1 MKKIMEGIKEK
12 GISII
17 LFIVYMTVG
26 VLPLN
31 LYAEGESGERIK
43 INNSILLASKVIGK
57 EGGIIEG
64 DGVIFE
70 VPKGALEKEVEIK
83 ISRLIRVE
91 EGEVKNV
98 TAGLGGYRFEP
109 SGIKF
114 KKECLIK
121 MAYDERIEEEYAK
134 EIYTYYYNKR
144 KKAWEA
150 LKRKGVDVEKKVIE
164 SYTNHFTDM
173 INGTLSLPESPGPV
187 NINLNS
193 IKELKAADAVGGIER
208 IEGLKGVS
216 EGSASFNMKLQLPG
230 GVRGFTPE
238 LAVSYS
244 SGSGYGVLGKGFSLS
259 GIESISIDTRL
270 GLPEYNGKDTYII
283 NGIKVRYEGGKW
295 KEERKQS
302 YAAIKNEWAERK
314 GSENYFEIREKDGS
328 VKIYGLRNWSG
339 ISEGKKYIYYLDE
352 IRDSFGN
359 IIEYNYENGKSVEG
373 EEVVLKEIVYG
384 KERERRIKIEYEGR
398 EDVRVEGR
406 GKYLKKESKRIR
418 EIRSEVKGEE
428 VKTYKFNYKE
438 NTFLES
444 LLDSIEVTGRGR
456 EEGKYAYRFEYEDA
470 GKYEDGSIRVFGET
484 ERWYKGS
491 GILDKNTGGI
501 RVTSG
506 NSKGANI
513 SGSGGIGVGDLTGKY
528 DGRITVGGGGSKSSG
543 NSVSEQLYLDING
556 DGRPDAVSQCRGG
569 FLVSLNTG
577 NGFGPAE
584 KWDADI
590 EGIEKEVSDSTGTSL
605 NVYGGIGTPD
615 GVPSPGFTYSRA
627 KQDTI
632 TKLKTSFSD
641 INGDGFIDIVIE
653 GAGYYLRNTGKRF
666 VRTEFENIDSLKI
679 AEIKL
684 DKAAAKEY
692 NDSFYQQNPF
702 RNWIGRYNGKIEI
715 ETEGRFDDGESNY
728 DEIWFQIY
736 KGNKKIS
743 NKIINEGNRYSH
755 SINEDSIK
763 GRGNLYFVP
772 YGECKK
778 SGQRIKWNVKVRYKS
793 IEPFSDMENVV
804 LWRVDRESI
813 LKDTEL
819 EILRGKEY
827 EDEYTWQYVVKD
839 DWQEIL
845 NEGINKDNV
854 EKTKAA
860 YYLIKNGY
868 FVPKYIYKEDMD
880 LILQARGYE
889 GDDKQKELKKLLI
902 SMYTYEI
909 TSEKYI
915 LHDKDVLSYKFKDWP
930 GRNPIDK
937 EIKLRNVFKNIDVQT
952 LEKILRYKNKYIRGL
967 EENIYPNKGLFTGD
981 TWEIKGKEK
990 RREVKFKGIGYIDT
1004 NGDIYL
1010 DKIDNKFVILKNRKI
1025 FLEEEEFGEVIAV
1038 EESYRQKRIK
1048 TKINSNKIVL
1058 TYELNNYQPKA
1069 FKLSYE
1075 EFMKVWKE
1083 NKGYVSYTLDN
1094 EKWKKINKG
1103 LYLKIEK
1110 MAEKLK
1116 GEEGK
1121 LFIGSVYKISEEG
1134 NHYNI
1139 KEEISEEEKERLNK
1153 ILIEYGLSIFI
1164 KERKYEYDDIEKIYN
1179 LKDIEALN
1187 LLTKEELLALEGE
1200 AYTHA
1205 LLKYNKLKDDEQ
1217 NIGLGRYDVIKTYLK
1232 YDKNNEY
1239 QVMDYRGEH
1248 PYIRLPIFENGIL
1261 KSKNIFIETWDS
1273 AKDFSNNQ
1281 LSEEVIKYTE
1291 AEKRKYKELHEV
1303 EENGEKI
1310 IKEVEV
1316 EKIINIDTKCGVKEF
1331 LSGGN
1336 KQWYYG
1342 VWIKDQNYEENAF
1355 SEEKLKRI
1363 AYESSNAINKDI
1375 NDMESNKDN
1384 ISKNLNG
1391 KETPLYYP
1399 IRKNE
1404 EFILSDGQ
1412 KITPIKKEAESKKD
1426 IDEQY
1431 YIGNV
1436 SESLSENEDSLQK
1449 YCPYIKED
1457 LIFINRSGGTVY
1469 YTIPGIKPSNL
1480 SGISIRRSVNKS
1492 KEDSFSPSLNYTK
1505 IFNVIKS
1512 KDIEDLMKGLADE
1525 MEKIQEISIS
1535 GDISRSTSR
1544 GKSYVDIL
1552 LSDVNGDGK
1561 ADIIQKEGQNIKVSL
1576 GDGKGF
1582 EKEYYIQDLS
1592 KIIETSDKIT
1602 STGGGVSGGGVN
1614 KKVYSSK
1621 GKLLYSTIVNPI
1633 STGANLS
1640 KSKGSGVDE
1649 TSFMDINGDGLP
1661 DSVRKECSYLNCGD
1675 KVCFVGDNILK
1686 VNLGKTETHTVSG
1699 VLNLSTS
1706 LSNTYANEGVK
1717 TDTVSANLSGSLSY
1731 SGSYTDTKRQFVNLR
1746 GHLPD
1751 MMSLSN
1757 KNNAAVITVN
1767 TGGKIEKEMTINLPE
1782 WDLSSDD
1789 KAKLFFV
1796 SDANL
1801 GVAFLKNIPGLG
1813 KYLNSGFDSAVLSD
1827 GLALNPLSAF
1837 LIKKINCL
1845 NMSSTVNFGAGT
1857 NGGVSGN
1864 VLIPLTGYSL
1874 NLSFS
1879 AGAGVNASGRVSGVN
1894 VSMLDMDGDGL
1905 ADRVLRIPG
1914 SNGAVYVQ
1922 RNLLGKVGLLKKIKL
1937 PQGGSYEL
1945 KYERV
1950 GNTVELPQAKYVLSE
1965 VTARSGL
1972 KTKTGNEQA
1981 YTTYYTYEDGYYNRI
1996 EKEFYGFKTVRS
2008 KNAIGTVT
2016 ETEYYTDSYY
2026 RKGMVKRETVKNGS
2040 KVYSIKEY
2048 EVDTAPHARIKKEVN
2063 TVREGYSEIK
2073 TESEYEYD
2081 KYGNVTKLYD
2091 KGDVTNTN
2099 DDIIAEIN
2107 YWKGGNQETYFK
2119 AHPEKI
2125 QVLHG
2130 KTGTLLRKRE
2140 GAYDSRT
2147 GALVELKQ
2155 YTSNSSFLLN
2165 RIEWTDEGNIK
2176 ALTGPTGKRS
2186 EYKYLDGIYP
2196 IEIKEVSSKGEA
2208 PYTSE
2213 IEWDSVLGVKLK
2225 ETDAANNTMSYKY
2238 DNFGRVTEVRSPYDF
2253 ERDKN
2258 NGKII
2263 KAGETPYARYEYHTP
2278 ADSFWYTVT
2287 GNKISTEAED
2297 SAVMKTIV
2305 IHDGLG
2311 RISYTAKE
2319 GEVYVDGTENTTQ
2332 TGWNISSV
2340 INYDKAGRKSE
2351 EGMPFFYGG
2360 NLEQELVNK
2369 NSYQA
2374 LESFYELNNFTT
2386 IRNGTKYEYDD
2397 IDRNILT
2404 VLPDGH
2410 TQRNEYSIDASLQ
2423 ITKATD
2429 PLENISISKKDARG
2443 NIREVERLDKN
2454 NSILTKAKYEY
2465 SVLGEMLKAYDAK
2478 DNLLAVNYDMLGR
2491 RISLESKDTGKKEW
2505 IYDDKG
2511 QLYAETDS
2519 VLKNKAA
2526 EIRYEY
2532 DGFDRIVKTD
2542 YPFSQDI
2549 EYKYGAPRQNGAGQI
2564 VYKKD
2569 ETGETRYKYGYLNE
2583 VTKETRTINRYGAGS
2598 NPETASFEYRL
2609 DYLGRMQS
2617 MKYPDGETITYTY
2630 DKGGQ
2635 LKGVSGVKTSS
2646 KGTAEYSYVNKILYD
2661 EHAQRV
2667 YIKYGNGVETRYKY
2681 DEKRRWLDT
2690 IETKNIQTQDVFQK
2704 IKYNFDAV
2712 GNVLGYNNDVTTYE
2726 TQQTYSYDSLYQLIS
2741 VEGTSNQYK
2750 GKKSFGMTPVS
2761 VAKYKQTFA
2770 FDAIGNMTNKLS
2782 TTNIPGSQG
2791 NSYPKAEL
2799 DYDLNYEYDPAYA
2812 HRLIHAGTRYYR
2824 YDANGNITAE
2834 KDGPFTDE
2842 EEFTFTYSYFEN
2854 EDVYGA
2860 DYGFGLDAPK
2870 ETEQTNPQDLFAYR
2884 RNYTWNERNLLT
2896 KSSDRNFTVHYRY
2909 GDDGQRALKYTDEGR
2924 SETLYFNNFFTIHIP
2939 TQDQNNPQGLRVHK
2953 HIFVGNSR
2961 LVTAMTHT
2969 DNQGDN
2975 EEQKAKRY
2983 YYHSDHLGSA
2993 QFVTDWKGRQY
3004 EHIEYTPYGEL
3015 WIEEV
3020 AAGLDKLPFRFTGKE
3035 LDEETGLYYYG
3046 ARYLD
3051 PKYSRWLS
3059 GDPALN
3065 DYMAGSSLGE
3075 GGIYNTVNFN
3085 VYHYGGNNPIKYI
3098 DPNGM
3103 WINNGDGT
3111 YIAEKGDTLYGLY
3124 EDDWKEKSGFD
3135 RDPRTLQ
3142 PGEVVGKKTDSNGKH
3157 KQNNE
3162 LVENI
3167 LTTESIDG
3175 NILSSGYDTPDKNKS
3190 TNNTNKNILYG
3201 IVEMFIGIGIVAGTI
3216 YIVSKAPPTAEMP
3229 WVKDSLLLG
3238 FGLFAH
3244 GLTRVSG
3251 VNKNSIQ
3258 EDIKSIFMP
3267 IEASVGEEYSK
3278 YKEKLMI
3285 NRKRR

>member
-1 MKKIMEGIKEK
+1 MEGIKEK
-12 GISII
+12 GVSII

-31 LYAEGESGERIK
+31 LYAEGASGEQIK

-57 EGGIIEG
+57 EGGVIEG
-64 DGVIFE
+64 EGVRFE

-121 MAYDERIEEEYAK
+121 MAYDERIEEEYAQ

-283 NGIKVRYEGGKW
+283 NGIKVRYEGGKR
-295 KEERKQS
+295 KEERKQR

-359 IIEYNYENGKSVEG
+359 IIKYNYENGKSVEG

-428 VKTYKFNYKE
+428 VKTYKFNYKD
-438 NTFLES
+438 NAFLES
-444 LLDSIEVTGRGR
+444 LLESIEVRGSGK

-470 GKYEDGSIRVFGET
+470 QSEGDGGIKVFGET
-484 ERWYKGS
+484 EEWEKSGSISESVHISGGGS
-491 GILDKNTGGI
+491 GSIGVGVNIENSVSISGGMTGSGGVGRGYSKKNFVDLTGDGVADIVEWEKGKLKLYEARREENGKLTYAERKGFNFRALQGTFLSENEDNSWSIGGRVDITVAGIGANVGVTKQGSSGVNKAEFTDVNRDGFIDFVSNGKYYENNQGKEFKEGVGFKGAKNAKIKMSETEKKEMEKAHYFQEGIKAWRSPVSGIVLIRIDVKRKDNIKLCVYRSKRGDDSEKLHECSESKRYEFETEVRRGEYIYFVSETDNKVEIGTGIEAGIRVEYKKYMRDELLGRNIQYLFPNKTYNKPEKEIINLYDEDEETIKEEDKEGNPYLTKKSFWSLKSGYLSLIDEKVIEKALALRYYGYVGKEIKKEEFEKLYEKYGDKSNIENIIKYDGGFKEYIHTGDRKGNLNQYAINRFILQADNQTLKKLTGYEDSEKLRYPLFYGNGDKYYRDILKVAENKERKEGNGGYESEENILIGRLRGKEYKIKKEGEYKLYEQGIKNEEAKVILDKKTKDIKVLLKRKEEAGYEAYINLINKHIGCVISDKEYEKGILEVIQKDLEYRLNRIERLNGDVYEIIKEKVAFKKGKYVKIKELYERYEDGYRIKDDVEEESILGIIEALIDVRKEGKIYIKESISSGERRLREICIFTEEEAEKIGKDYFEIIDIDHEQRYQIRKDISEQEKEKLKKSLKIYEGFKYDFAYFEYNKEKKEYKTKRENLVKEEVKNFLEYLESYYYEKVELIIEYPSQSLYPVKNDEIEVAKIKGGDLVIERERIKKYEGNENYESGIYEAEKELQKINRDERLYGGENLWYYGLYSRYGQQTFSENELLKQNAHENKTEEEIEEEKKAINGEIEKEKEGKGNGKDIKDEVNKKIAEEKLGGYIFVQTYKEMKEKNEKVSKEEGNTGFEFTDKTLVGSFSVHVKNGFDNEGEI
-501 RVTSG
+501 KSEIKQYAAYIDNNVIYTSRITG
-506 NSKGANI
+506 SSYKDLPWIKEEGGGMVSFALSKTESESFDKNI
-513 SGSGGIGVGDLTGKY
+513 GVSGGTLSGSIGFN
-528 DGRITVGGGGSKSSG
+528 SG
-543 NSVSEQLYLDING
+543 TSEQTQGYQDING
-556 DGRPDAVSQCRGG
+556 DGYPDILKTENGNL
-569 FLVSLNTG
+569 LVQYGQDNLK
-577 NGFGPAE
+577 F
-584 KWDADI
+584 
-590 EGIEKEVSDSTGTSL
+590 EKEKGLSGASLSSNTNSSKVIGSAVGLSGSLKAVRDSKG
-605 NVYGGIGTPD
+605 
-615 GVPSPGFTYSRA
+615 
-627 KQDTI
+627 
-632 TKLKTSFSD
+632 KLKSVTVVSS
-641 INGDGFIDIVIE
+641 GD
-653 GAGYYLRNTGKRF
+653 T
-666 VRTEFENIDSLKI
+666 
-679 AEIKL
+679 
-684 DKAAAKEY
+684 
-692 NDSFYQQNPF
+692 
-702 RNWIGRYNGKIEI
+702 
-715 ETEGRFDDGESNY
+715 
-728 DEIWFQIY
+728 
-736 KGNKKIS
+736 
-743 NKIINEGNRYSH
+743 
-755 SINEDSIK
+755 
-763 GRGNLYFVP
+763 P
-772 YGECKK
+772 YG
-778 SGQRIKWNVKVRYKS
+778 V
-793 IEPFSDMENVV
+793 
-804 LWRVDRESI
+804 
-813 LKDTEL
+813 
-819 EILRGKEY
+819 
-827 EDEYTWQYVVKD
+827 
-839 DWQEIL
+839 
-845 NEGINKDNV
+845 
-854 EKTKAA
+854 
-860 YYLIKNGY
+860 
-868 FVPKYIYKEDMD
+868 
-880 LILQARGYE
+880 
-889 GDDKQKELKKLLI
+889 
-902 SMYTYEI
+902 
-909 TSEKYI
+909 
-915 LHDKDVLSYKFKDWP
+915 
-930 GRNPIDK
+930 
-937 EIKLRNVFKNIDVQT
+937 
-952 LEKILRYKNKYIRGL
+952 
-967 EENIYPNKGLFTGD
+967 
-981 TWEIKGKEK
+981 
-990 RREVKFKGIGYIDT
+990 
-1004 NGDIYL
+1004 
-1010 DKIDNKFVILKNRKI
+1010 
-1025 FLEEEEFGEVIAV
+1025 
-1038 EESYRQKRIK
+1038 
-1048 TKINSNKIVL
+1048 
-1058 TYELNNYQPKA
+1058 
-1069 FKLSYE
+1069 
-1075 EFMKVWKE
+1075 
-1083 NKGYVSYTLDN
+1083 
-1094 EKWKKINKG
+1094 
-1103 LYLKIEK
+1103 
-1110 MAEKLK
+1110 
-1116 GEEGK
+1116 
-1121 LFIGSVYKISEEG
+1121 
-1134 NHYNI
+1134 
-1139 KEEISEEEKERLNK
+1139 
-1153 ILIEYGLSIFI
+1153 
-1164 KERKYEYDDIEKIYN
+1164 
-1179 LKDIEALN
+1179 
-1187 LLTKEELLALEGE
+1187 
-1200 AYTHA
+1200 
-1205 LLKYNKLKDDEQ
+1205 
-1217 NIGLGRYDVIKTYLK
+1217 
-1232 YDKNNEY
+1232 
-1239 QVMDYRGEH
+1239 
-1248 PYIRLPIFENGIL
+1248 
-1261 KSKNIFIETWDS
+1261 
-1273 AKDFSNNQ
+1273 
-1281 LSEEVIKYTE
+1281 
-1291 AEKRKYKELHEV
+1291 
-1303 EENGEKI
+1303 
-1310 IKEVEV
+1310 
-1316 EKIINIDTKCGVKEF
+1316 
-1331 LSGGN
+1331 
-1336 KQWYYG
+1336 
-1342 VWIKDQNYEENAF
+1342 
-1355 SEEKLKRI
+1355 
-1363 AYESSNAINKDI
+1363 
-1375 NDMESNKDN
+1375 
-1384 ISKNLNG
+1384 
-1391 KETPLYYP
+1391 
-1399 IRKNE
+1399 
-1404 EFILSDGQ
+1404 
-1412 KITPIKKEAESKKD
+1412 
-1426 IDEQY
+1426 
-1431 YIGNV
+1431 
-1436 SESLSENEDSLQK
+1436 
-1449 YCPYIKED
+1449 
-1457 LIFINRSGGTVY
+1457 
-1469 YTIPGIKPSNL
+1469 
-1480 SGISIRRSVNKS
+1480 SVNAG
-1492 KEDSFSPSLNYTK
+1492 LNYS
-1505 IFNVIKS
+1505 NGNQS
-1512 KDIEDLMKGLADE
+1512 QLGGL
-1525 MEKIQEISIS
+1525 I
-1535 GDISRSTSR
+1535 
-1544 GKSYVDIL
+1544 
-1552 LSDVNGDGK
+1552 DVNGDGLPDYKSKGDTRLNIGDEFKK
-1561 ADIIQKEGQNIKVSL
+1561 AGAWNNTCISCGNVESRGGNI
-1576 GDGKGF
+1576 GGG
-1582 EKEYYIQDLS
+1582 LS
-1592 KIIETSDKIT
+1592 AL
-1602 STGGGVSGGGVN
+1602 STVFYGGVSFGVSAN
-1614 KKVYSSK
+1614 
-1621 GKLLYSTIVNPI
+1621 I
-1633 STGANLS
+1633 SRTTTEEILI
-1640 KSKGSGVDE
+1640 
-1649 TSFMDINGDGLP
+1649 DINGDGLP
-1661 DSVRKECSYLNCGD
+1661 DK
-1675 KVCFVGDNILK
+1675 
-1686 VNLGKTETHTVSG
+1686 
-1699 VLNLSTS
+1699 LSTAENGNYKIRINTGSGFSSKEKNISIGKLEIPEYARFFKDSINKIIEQTEKIQIPYKPQKIAGDFIDKKIDEILAIPSS
-1706 LSNTYANEGVK
+1706 LEFNTSRSIGI
-1717 TDTVSANLSGSLSY
+1717 SGSLSGQVGILVWSPPTVSLIFNFSGGGNGNY
-1731 SGSYTDTKRQFVNLR
+1731 SESEVSLR
-1746 GHLPD
+1746 
-1751 MMSLSN
+1751 
-1757 KNNAAVITVN
+1757 
-1767 TGGKIEKEMTINLPE
+1767 
-1782 WDLSSDD
+1782 
-1789 KAKLFFV
+1789 LF
-1796 SDANL
+1796 D
-1801 GVAFLKNIPGLG
+1801 I
-1813 KYLNSGFDSAVLSD
+1813 
-1827 GLALNPLSAF
+1827 
-1837 LIKKINCL
+1837 
-1845 NMSSTVNFGAGT
+1845 
-1857 NGGVSGN
+1857 
-1864 VLIPLTGYSL
+1864 
-1874 NLSFS
+1874 
-1879 AGAGVNASGRVSGVN
+1879 
-1894 VSMLDMDGDGL
+1894 DGDGL
-1905 ADRVLRIPG
+1905 IDRVFNIGGDNKL
-1914 SNGAVYVQ
+1914 YVQ

-1950 GNTVELPQAKYVLSE
+1950 GNTVDLPQAKYVLSE

-2026 RKGMVKRETVKNGS
+2026 RKGMVKREIVQNGS

-2048 EVDTAPHARIKKEVN
+2048 EVDTAPHARIKKE
-2063 TVREGYSEIK
+2063 TTTIREQYNEI
-2073 TESEYEYD
+2073 TIENEYEYD

-2091 KGDVTNTN
+2091 KGDITNTN
-2099 DDIIAEIN
+2099 DDIIAEIT
-2107 YWKGGNQETYFK
+2107 YWKGGSEEKYFK

-2140 GAYDSRT
+2140 GSYDART
-2147 GALVELKQ
+2147 GSLTELKQ

-2165 RIEWTDEGNIK
+2165 RIEWTYEGNIK

-2287 GNKISTEAED
+2287 ENKISTEAED
-2297 SAVMKTIV
+2297 SGVMKTIV

-2319 GEVYVDGTENTTQ
+2319 GEVYIDGTNDQTQ

-2360 NLEQELVNK
+2360 NLESDLK
-2369 NSYQA
+2369 NALSYQA
-2374 LESFYELNNFTT
+2374 IEQFYELNNFTT

-2454 NSILTKAKYEY
+2454 NSLLTKAKYEY
-2465 SVLGEMLKAYDAK
+2465 SVLGEMLRAYDVK
-2478 DNLLAVNYDMLGR
+2478 DNLLSVTYDLLGR
-2491 RISLESKDTGKKEW
+2491 RTALESKDTGKKEW

-2511 QLYAETDS
+2511 RLYAETDS

-2569 ETGETRYKYGYLNE
+2569 ETGETHYSYGNLNE
-2583 VTKETRTINRYGAGS
+2583 VIKETRTINRYGAGT
-2598 NPETASFEYRL
+2598 NPETASFEYRS

-2635 LKGVSGVKTSS
+2635 LKGVSGVKTTN
-2646 KGTAEYSYVNKILYD
+2646 KGSIKYSYVDKILYD

-2712 GNVLGYNNDVTTYE
+2712 GNVLGYNNDATTYE

-2761 VAKYKQTFA
+2761 VAKYKQTFS
-2770 FDAIGNMTNKLS
+2770 FDAIGNMTNKIS
-2782 TTNIPGSQG
+2782 TTNIHGSQG

-2799 DYDLNYEYDPAYA
+2799 DYNLNYEYDPAYA

-2854 EDVYGA
+2854 EDVYGT

-2939 TQDQNNPQGLRVHK
+2939 TQDQDNPQGLRVHK

-2969 DNQGDN
+2969 DNSGDN

-3065 DYMAGSSLGE
+3065 DYIPKAPIDDEAKKHNENLPGM
-3075 GGIYNTVNFN
+3075 GGIYNTVNLH
-3085 VYHYGGNNPIKYI
+3085 VYHYAGNNPVKYTDPDGDKILDVSTTLFQESGGNTTLGVNGGSIAGYGCVLTAYTRIANAISAIGEHTLENANSLAIKKDIYDGDDGNLI
-3098 DPNGM
+3098 FNSPTASKLVNFISILSEYKMSFYKSLNNISLNEYGSELEKLSKSGDLYAITIRVSNKYGGHTVNM
-3103 WINNGDGT
+3103 NSDGIIVDAEDNYTIKINNT
-3111 YIAEKGDTLYGLY
+3111 SEKGYLPST
-3124 EDDWKEKSGFD
+3124 
-3135 RDPRTLQ
+3135 
-3142 PGEVVGKKTDSNGKH
+3142 VVNDIITDSSA
-3157 KQNNE
+3157 
-3162 LVENI
+3162 I
-3167 LTTESIDG
+3167 IRID
-3175 NILSSGYDTPDKNKS
+3175 IFKIEK
-3190 TNNTNKNILYG
+3190 
-3201 IVEMFIGIGIVAGTI
+3201 
-3216 YIVSKAPPTAEMP
+3216 
-3229 WVKDSLLLG
+3229 VKTVPFLP
-3238 FGLFAH
+3238 
-3244 GLTRVSG
+3244 
-3251 VNKNSIQ
+3251 
-3258 EDIKSIFMP
+3258 E
-3267 IEASVGEEYSK
+3267 
-3278 YKEKLMI
+3278 
-3285 NRKRR
+3285 